1 LFHRQQFAETDVNTR
16 EGSEDGHMPNDQI
29 PPHGRNWEKVK
40 AEMETAQKDDSP
52 WYSERMFIGGSYFGG
67 EDVVK
72 VANEAY
78 QMYINYNAL
87 YATKIFPSLVRY
99 ENDIVSAL
107 LEMMNAPMGA
117 SGSITTGGTES
128 LIMAVKTAH
137 AWACD
142 HRPGATAPEIVV
154 PHAAHPAFD
163 KTAHLMGI
171 KAVRMTQGPDFRA
184 DLGAMECAIN
194 DNTIM
199 LAASA
204 PSYPFG
210 VTDAIPEIAV
220 LAEKHGLWLHVDAC
234 HGGFIFPFARKLGYT
249 IPDYDFAVPGVTSI
263 SVDVHK
269 LGYANKGVSAL
280 LLRDASL
287 ETYQRYTFED
297 WPSGTYSTQNLM
309 GSRSGGGLASAWA
322 VLNYLGEEGYLER
335 VSKILDT
342 RERFLDGIRGID
354 GLEIWGEPE
363 AYLIAFGSNAF
374 DIFAVDEGMAER
386 GWLSSR
392 LLDPAAI
399 HLFLDMS
406 HTSIVDDY
414 LCDLTEVVKAV
425 KSGKIQSRE
434 KSALYSR

>member
-1 LFHRQQFAETDVNTR
+1 MSNNPL
-16 EGSEDGHMPNDQI
+16 

-40 AEMETAQKDDSP
+40 AEMEVAQEEDSP
-52 WYSERMFIGGSYFGG
+52 WYNERMFIGGSYFGG

-87 YATKIFPSLVRY
+87 YATKIFPSLVGY
-99 ENDIVSAL
+99 ETDIVSAL
-107 LEMMNAPMGA
+107 LEMMNAPMRA

-137 AWACD
+137 AWAHD
-142 HRPGATAPEIVV
+142 HRPGATVPEIVV

-171 KAVRMTQGPDFRA
+171 KAVRITQSPDFRA
-184 DLGAMECAIN
+184 DVEAIERTIN

-210 VTDAIPEIAV
+210 VTDPISEIAA
-220 LAEKHGLWLHVDAC
+220 LAEKYGLWLHVDAC
-234 HGGFIFPFARKLGYT
+234 HGGFIFPFARKLGYP
-249 IPDYDFAVPGVTSI
+249 IPDYDFAVPYVTSI

-280 LLRDASL
+280 LLRDTSL
-287 ETYQRYTFED
+287 ETYQRYAFED
-297 WPSGTYSTQNLM
+297 WPPGMYSTQNLM

-322 VLNYLGEEGYLER
+322 VLNYLGEDGYLER

-342 RERFLDGIRGID
+342 RVRFLDGIREID
-354 GLEIWGEPE
+354 GLEIWGKPE
-363 AYLIAFGSNAF
+363 AYLIAFGSNTF

-386 GWLSSR
+386 GWLASR
-392 LLDPAAI
+392 LIDPPAI

-414 LCDLTEVVKAV
+414 LHDLTEVVNAV
-425 KSGKIQSRE
+425 KSGKLQSRE
-434 KSALYSR
+434 KGALYSR

>member
-1 LFHRQQFAETDVNTR
+1 
-16 EGSEDGHMPNDQI
+16 MPNNHL

-40 AEMETAQKDDSP
+40 AEMKAAQEADSP

-67 EDVVK
+67 EDVLE

-99 ENDIVSAL
+99 ESDIVDAL

-137 AWACD
+137 AWAHD
-142 HRPGATAPEIVV
+142 YLREATEPEIVV

-171 KAVRMTQGPDFRA
+171 KAVRIARSPDFRA
-184 DLGAMECAIN
+184 DIEAIERAIN
-194 DNTIM
+194 SNTIM
-199 LAASA
+199 LVASA

-210 VTDAIPEIAV
+210 ITDPISNIAV

-234 HGGFIFPFARKLGYT
+234 HGGFIFPFARKLGYS

-269 LGYANKGVSAL
+269 LGYANKGVSTL

-287 ETYQRYTFED
+287 ETYQRYTFEA

-342 RERFLDGIRGID
+342 RERLLDGIREID
-354 GLEIWGEPE
+354 GLTIWGKPE
-363 AYLIAFGSNAF
+363 AYLIAFGSNTF

-386 GWLSSR
+386 GWLGSR
-392 LLDPAAI
+392 LLDPPSI
-399 HLFLDMS
+399 HLFLDIS
-406 HTSIVDDY
+406 HAAIVDDY
-414 LCDLTEVVKAV
+414 LSDLAEVVRVA
-425 KSGKIQSRE
+425 KSGKIRSQKRDAS
-434 KSALYSR
+434 YSR

>member
-1 LFHRQQFAETDVNTR
+1 MKKCGDSA
-16 EGSEDGHMPNDQI
+16 DGNMSNNQL
-29 PPHGRNWEKVK
+29 PPYGRNWEKVK
-40 AEMETAQKDDSP
+40 AEMEAAQKDDSP
-52 WYSERMFIGGSYFGG
+52 WYNKRMFIGGSYFGG
-67 EDVVK
+67 EDVVT

-99 ENDIVSAL
+99 ETDIVGSL
-107 LEMMNAPMGA
+107 LEMMNASTGA

-128 LIMAVKTAH
+128 LIMAVKTAY
-137 AWACD
+137 AWAHD
-142 HRPGATAPEIVV
+142 HCPGATAAEIVV

-171 KAVRMTQGPDFRA
+171 KAVRMTQSPDFRA
-184 DLGAMECAIN
+184 DIRAMERAIN

-210 VTDAIPEIAV
+210 VTDSISEIAA
-220 LAEKHGLWLHVDAC
+220 LAERHGLWLHVDAC
-234 HGGFIFPFARKLGYT
+234 HGGFIFPFARKLGYS
-249 IPDYDFAVPGVTSI
+249 IPDYDFAVSGVMSI

-269 LGYANKGVSAL
+269 LGYANKGASSL
-280 LLRDASL
+280 LLRDANL

-342 RERFLDGIRGID
+342 RERFVDGIREID

-392 LLDPAAI
+392 LLDPPAI

-414 LCDLTEVVKAV
+414 LLDLAEVVNTV

-434 KSALYSR
+434 KGAAYSR

>member
-1 LFHRQQFAETDVNTR
+1 
-16 EGSEDGHMPNDQI
+16 MPNNHL

-40 AEMETAQKDDSP
+40 AEMKAAQKDDSP
-52 WYSERMFIGGSYFGG
+52 WYNERMFIGGSYFGG
-67 EDVVK
+67 EDVLE

-99 ENDIVSAL
+99 ESDVVDAL

-137 AWACD
+137 AWAHD
-142 HRPGATAPEIVV
+142 YLREATQPEIVV

-171 KAVRMTQGPDFRA
+171 KAVRIAQSPDFRA
-184 DLGAMECAIN
+184 DIEAMERAIN
-194 DNTIM
+194 GNTVM
-199 LAASA
+199 LVASA

-210 VTDAIPEIAV
+210 ITDPISNIAV

-234 HGGFIFPFARKLGYT
+234 HGGFIFPFARKLGYS

-287 ETYQRYTFED
+287 ETYQRYTFDD
-297 WPSGTYSTQNLM
+297 WPAGTYSTQNLM

-322 VLNYLGEEGYLER
+322 VLNHLGEEGYLER
-335 VSKILDT
+335 VGKILDI
-342 RERFLDGIRGID
+342 RERFLDGIREID
-354 GLEIWGEPE
+354 GLEIWGKPE
-363 AYLIAFGSNAF
+363 GYLIAFGSNTF
-374 DIFAVDEGMAER
+374 DIFAVDEGMAAR
-386 GWLSSR
+386 GWLGSR
-392 LLDPAAI
+392 LLDPPSI

-406 HTSIVDDY
+406 HAAIVDDY
-414 LCDLTEVVKAV
+414 LSDLAEVIKAV
-425 KSGKIQSRE
+425 KSGRIQSR
-434 KSALYSR
+434 KMDASYSR

>member
-1 LFHRQQFAETDVNTR
+1 MKRR
-16 EGSEDGHMPNDQI
+16 EDSADQNMPSSQL

-40 AEMETAQKDDSP
+40 AEMKSAQKDDSP

-67 EDVVK
+67 EEVVK

-78 QMYINYNAL
+78 QIYINYNGL
-87 YATKIFPSLVRY
+87 YATKVFPSLVRY
-99 ENDIVSAL
+99 ERDIVGAL
-107 LEMMNAPMGA
+107 LGMMNAPNSA

-137 AWACD
+137 AWAHD
-142 HRPGATAPEIVV
+142 HRSGATEPEILI

-171 KAVRMTQGPDFRA
+171 KAVRMTQSDDFRA
-184 DLGAMECAIN
+184 DVEAMERAIN
-194 DNTIM
+194 TNTIM

-210 VTDAIPEIAV
+210 VTDPIPEIAA
-220 LAEKHGLWLHVDAC
+220 LSEKHGLWLHVDAC
-234 HGGFIFPFARKLGYT
+234 HGGFIFPFARKLGYS

-263 SVDVHK
+263 SADVHK
-269 LGYANKGVSAL
+269 LGYANKGVSTL

-287 ETYQRYTFED
+287 ETYQRYTFD
-297 WPSGTYSTQNLM
+297 AWPSGTYSTQNLM

-335 VSKILDT
+335 VGEILDT
-342 RERFLDGIRGID
+342 RERFLDGIRRID
-354 GLEIWGEPE
+354 GLEIWGDPQ

-374 DIFAVDEGMAER
+374 DIFAVDEGMSER
-386 GWLSSR
+386 GWMGSR
-392 LLDPAAI
+392 LQDPPAI
-399 HLFLDMS
+399 HLFLDLS
-406 HTSIVDDY
+406 HSAIVDEY
-414 LCDLTEVVKAV
+414 LYDLAEVVGAV
-425 KSGKIQSRE
+425 RSGEIRSR
-434 KSALYSR
+434 KQGASYSR

>member
-1 LFHRQQFAETDVNTR
+1 MKKGGDLGGEN
-16 EGSEDGHMPNDQI
+16 MPNNQL
-29 PPHGRNWEKVK
+29 PPHGRSWEKVK
-40 AEMETAQKDDSP
+40 AEMESAQKDDSP

-67 EDVVK
+67 EDVLK

-128 LIMAVKTAH
+128 LIMAVKTAY
-137 AWACD
+137 AWAHD
-142 HRPGATAPEIVV
+142 HRPGATAPEIMI

-171 KAVRMTQGPDFRA
+171 KAVRMTQSRNFRA
-184 DLGAMECAIN
+184 DVEAMERAIN

-199 LAASA
+199 LVASA

-210 VTDAIPEIAV
+210 VTDPIPEIAA

-234 HGGFIFPFARKLGYT
+234 HGGFIFPFARKLGYS
-249 IPDYDFAVPGVTSI
+249 IPDYDFAVPDVTSI

-269 LGYANKGVSAL
+269 LGYANKGVSTL
-280 LLRDASL
+280 LLRDANL
-287 ETYQRYTFED
+287 EAYQRYTFED

-309 GSRSGGGLASAWA
+309 GSRSGGGIASAWA

-342 RERFLDGIRGID
+342 RERFLDGIRAIK

-363 AYLIAFGSNAF
+363 AYLIAFGSNTF
-374 DIFAVDEGMAER
+374 DIFAVDEGMAGR

-392 LLDPAAI
+392 LLDPPAI

-406 HTSIVDDY
+406 HAAIVDDY
-414 LCDLTEVVKAV
+414 LHDLAEVVKVV
-425 KSGKIQSRE
+425 KSSKIESRE
-434 KSALYSR
+434 KGAVYSR

>member
-1 LFHRQQFAETDVNTR
+1 MKKRRDLEAENM
-16 EGSEDGHMPNDQI
+16 SNNQL
-29 PPHGRNWEKVK
+29 PPHGRTWEKVK
-40 AEMETAQKDDSP
+40 AEMEVAQKDDSP
-52 WYSERMFIGGSYFGG
+52 WHSERMFIGGSYFGG
-67 EDVVK
+67 EDVVE

-87 YATKIFPSLVRY
+87 YATKVFPSLVRY
-99 ENDIVSAL
+99 ETDIVGTL
-107 LEMMNAPMGA
+107 LEMMNAPIGA

-137 AWACD
+137 AWAHD

-171 KAVRMTQGPDFRA
+171 KVVRMTQSPDFRA
-184 DLGAMECAIN
+184 DLEAIERSIN

-210 VTDAIPEIAV
+210 VIDPIPEIAS

-234 HGGFIFPFARKLGYT
+234 HGGFIFPFARKLGYS
-249 IPDYDFAVPGVTSI
+249 IPAYDFAVPGVTSI

-269 LGYANKGVSAL
+269 LGYANKGVSTL
-280 LLRDASL
+280 LLRAASL

-322 VLNYLGEEGYLER
+322 VMNYLGEEGYLER

-342 RERFLDGIRGID
+342 RERFLDSIRGINE
-354 GLEIWGEPE
+354 LEIWGEPQ
-363 AYLIAFGSNAF
+363 AYLIAFGSRVV
-374 DIFAVDEGMAER
+374 DIFAVDEGMTDR

-392 LLDPAAI
+392 LVAPPSI

-406 HTSIVDDY
+406 HAFIVDDY
-414 LCDLTEVVKAV
+414 LRDLAEVVRGV
-425 KSGKIQSRE
+425 KHGKVQGRE
-434 KSALYSR
+434 KGASYAR

>member
-1 LFHRQQFAETDVNTR
+1 MKKC
-16 EGSEDGHMPNDQI
+16 EDSADGNMPNNQVL
-29 PPHGRNWEKVK
+29 PHGRSWEKVK
-40 AEMETAQKDDSP
+40 AEMESVQKEDSP

-67 EDVVK
+67 DDVVE

-99 ENDIVSAL
+99 ESDIVGAL
-107 LEMMNAPMGA
+107 LEMINAPMGA

-137 AWACD
+137 AWAHD
-142 HRPGATAPEIVV
+142 YRPEAIAPEIVV

-171 KAVRMTQGPDFRA
+171 KAVRITQSSDFRA
-184 DLGAMECAIN
+184 DIEAMERAIN

-210 VTDAIPEIAV
+210 VTDPISEIAV
-220 LAEKHGLWLHVDAC
+220 LAERYGLWLHVDAC
-234 HGGFIFPFARKLGYT
+234 HGGFIFPFARKLGYF

-287 ETYQRYTFED
+287 EIYQRYTFED
-297 WPSGTYSTQNLM
+297 WPSGMYSTQNLM

-335 VSKILDT
+335 VGKILDT
-342 RERFLDGIRGID
+342 RERFLDGIRGIN
-354 GLEIWGEPE
+354 GLEIWGKPE
-363 AYLIAFGSNAF
+363 AYLIAFGSNVF
-374 DIFAVDEGMAER
+374 DIFAVDEGMAGR

-392 LLDPAAI
+392 LLAPPAV

-406 HTSIVDDY
+406 HVSIVDDY
-414 LCDLTEVVKAV
+414 LRDLAEVVSAV
-425 KSGKIQSRE
+425 KSGKIQSSE
-434 KSALYSR
+434 KRALYSR

>member
-1 LFHRQQFAETDVNTR
+1 
-16 EGSEDGHMPNDQI
+16 MPNSQL
-29 PPHGRNWEKVK
+29 PPHGSNWEKVK
-40 AEMETAQKDDSP
+40 AQMEAAQKDDQP
-52 WYSERMFIGGSYFGG
+52 WHSERMFIGGSYFGG
-67 EDVVK
+67 DDVVE

-78 QMYINYNAL
+78 QRYINYNAL

-99 ENDIVSAL
+99 ETDIVGAL
-107 LEMMNAPMGA
+107 LEMMNAPTRA

-137 AWACD
+137 AWAHD

-163 KTAHLMGI
+163 KTAHLMVI
-171 KAVRMTQGPDFRA
+171 KAVRLAQSPDFRA
-184 DLGAMECAIN
+184 DIKAMERAIN
-194 DNTIM
+194 ENTIM

-210 VTDAIPEIAV
+210 VTDPIPEIAD

-234 HGGFIFPFARKLGYT
+234 HGGFIFPFARKLGYS

-269 LGYANKGVSAL
+269 LGYANKGVSTL

-297 WPSGTYSTQNLM
+297 WPAGAYSTQNLM

-335 VSKILDT
+335 VGKILET
-342 RERFLDGIRGID
+342 RERFLEGIRRID
-354 GLEIWGEPE
+354 GLEIWGEPQ

-374 DIFAVDEGMAER
+374 DIFAVDESMTER

-392 LLDPAAI
+392 LLEPPAI

-406 HTSIVDDY
+406 HASIVDDY
-414 LCDLTEVVKAV
+414 LHDLAEAVNAV
-425 KSGKIQSRE
+425 KSGKVQSRE
-434 KSALYSR
+434 KGALYSR

>member
-1 LFHRQQFAETDVNTR
+1 
-16 EGSEDGHMPNDQI
+16 MPNNHL
-29 PPHGRNWEKVK
+29 PLHGRNWEKVK
-40 AEMETAQKDDSP
+40 AEMEVAQKDDSP
-52 WYSERMFIGGSYFGG
+52 WYNERMFIGGSYFGG
-67 EDVVK
+67 EDVVE

-87 YATKIFPSLVRY
+87 YATKIFSSLVRY
-99 ENDIVSAL
+99 ETDIVGAL
-107 LEMMNAPMGA
+107 LEMTNAPMGA

-128 LIMAVKTAH
+128 VIMAVKTAH
-137 AWACD
+137 AWAYD
-142 HRPGATAPEIVV
+142 YRPEAIAPEIVV

-171 KAVRMTQGPDFRA
+171 KAVRISQSSDFRG
-184 DLGAMECAIN
+184 DIEAMERAIN

-210 VTDAIPEIAV
+210 VTDLISEIAI
-220 LAEKHGLWLHVDAC
+220 LAERHGLWLHVDAC
-234 HGGFIFPFARKLGYT
+234 HGGFIFPFARTLGYS
-249 IPDYDFAVPGVTSI
+249 IPDYDFAVAGVTSI

-297 WPSGTYSTQNLM
+297 WPSGMYSTQNLM

-363 AYLIAFGSNAF
+363 AYLIAFGSNVF
-374 DIFAVDEGMAER
+374 DIFAVDEGMTER
-386 GWLSSR
+386 GWLGSR
-392 LLDPAAI
+392 LLAPPAI

-414 LCDLTEVVKAV
+414 LRDLAEVVGAV
-425 KSGKIQSRE
+425 KSGKIQSSE
-434 KSALYSR
+434 KGALYSR

>member
-1 LFHRQQFAETDVNTR
+1 
-16 EGSEDGHMPNDQI
+16 MPNNQL

-40 AEMETAQKDDSP
+40 VEMEAAHKDDSP
-52 WYSERMFIGGSYFGG
+52 WYSGRMFIGGSYFGG
-67 EDVVK
+67 EDVVE

-99 ENDIVSAL
+99 ESDIVDAL
-107 LEMMNAPMGA
+107 LEMMNASTGA

-137 AWACD
+137 AWAHD

-171 KAVRMTQGPDFRA
+171 KAVRMTQSPDFRA
-184 DLGAMECAIN
+184 DIRAMEHAIN
-194 DNTIM
+194 ENTIM

-210 VTDAIPEIAV
+210 VTDPISEIAA

-234 HGGFIFPFARKLGYT
+234 HGGFIFPFARKLDYT
-249 IPDYDFAVPGVTSI
+249 IPDYDFAVSGVMSI

-269 LGYANKGVSAL
+269 LGYANKGVSSL
-280 LLRDASL
+280 LLRDANL

-297 WPSGTYSTQNLM
+297 WPSGMYSTQNLM

-335 VSKILDT
+335 VDKILDT
-342 RERFLDGIRGID
+342 RERFLDGIRRIG

-363 AYLIAFGSNAF
+363 AYLIAFGSNVC

-392 LLDPAAI
+392 LIDPPAI

-414 LCDLTEVVKAV
+414 LHDLAEVVKAV

-434 KSALYSR
+434 KGALYSR

>member
-1 LFHRQQFAETDVNTR
+1 MKKHWDSADDNMTTI
-16 EGSEDGHMPNDQI
+16 QI
-29 PPHGRNWEKVK
+29 PPHGRNWEKIK
-40 AEMETAQKDDSP
+40 AEMEAAQKADSP
-52 WYSERMFIGGSYFGG
+52 WHSERMFIGGSYFGG
-67 EDVVK
+67 DDVLK

-87 YATKIFPSLVRY
+87 YANKIFPSLVRY
-99 ENDIVSAL
+99 ENDIVGAL
-107 LEMMNAPMGA
+107 LQMMNAPMGA

-137 AWACD
+137 AWARD
-142 HRPGATAPEIVV
+142 HRPGATAAEIVV

-171 KAVRMTQGPDFRA
+171 KAVRLTRSHDFRA
-184 DLGAMECAIN
+184 DIEAMERVIN
-194 DNTIM
+194 GNTVM

-210 VTDAIPEIAV
+210 VTDRISEIAA
-220 LAEKHGLWLHVDAC
+220 LAEKHSLWLHVDAC
-234 HGGFIFPFARKLGYT
+234 HGGFIFPFAQKLGYS

-287 ETYQRYTFED
+287 ETYQRYAFED

-322 VLNYLGEEGYLER
+322 VLNYLGEAGYLER
-335 VSKILDT
+335 VGKILCT
-342 RERFLDGIRGID
+342 REQFLGGIREID
-354 GLEIWGEPE
+354 GLEIWGDPE

-392 LLDPAAI
+392 LLDPPAI

-406 HTSIVDDY
+406 HVSIVNDY

-434 KSALYSR
+434 QGASYSR

>member
-1 LFHRQQFAETDVNTR
+1 MKKRGD
-16 EGSEDGHMPNDQI
+16 SENRNMPNSQL
-29 PPHGRNWEKVK
+29 PPHGRNWEKVR
-40 AEMETAQKDDSP
+40 AEMEAVQKDDSP

-67 EDVVK
+67 KDVVK

-87 YATKIFPSLVRY
+87 YSTKIFPSLVRY
-99 ENDIVSAL
+99 ETDIVNAL
-107 LEMMNAPMGA
+107 LEMMNASRGA

-128 LIMAVKTAH
+128 LIMAVKTAY
-137 AWACD
+137 AWAYDCLP
-142 HRPGATAPEIVV
+142 RATAAEIVV

-171 KAVRMTQGPDFRA
+171 KVVRMTQSPDFRA
-184 DLGAMECAIN
+184 DLEAMERAIN

-210 VTDAIPEIAV
+210 VTDPISEIAG
-220 LAEKHGLWLHVDAC
+220 LAEKRGLWLHVDAC
-234 HGGFIFPFARKLGYT
+234 HGGFIFPFARKLGYS

-322 VLNYLGEEGYLER
+322 VLNYLGEAGYLER

-342 RERFLDGIRGID
+342 RERLLDGIRGID

-374 DIFAVDEGMAER
+374 DIFAVDESMAER

-392 LLDPAAI
+392 LLDPPAI
-399 HLFLDMS
+399 HLFLDLS

-425 KSGKIQSRE
+425 KASKIKSRE
-434 KSALYSR
+434 KSAVYSR

>member
-1 LFHRQQFAETDVNTR
+1 
-16 EGSEDGHMPNDQI
+16 MPNNQL

-40 AEMETAQKDDSP
+40 AEMKAAQKGDSP
-52 WYSERMFIGGSYFGG
+52 WYSERMFLGGSYFGG
-67 EDVVK
+67 EDVVE

-99 ENDIVSAL
+99 ENDIVGAL

-117 SGSITTGGTES
+117 SGSIATGGTES

-137 AWACD
+137 AWAYD
-142 HRPGATAPEIVV
+142 HRPGATVPEIVV

-171 KAVRMTQGPDFRA
+171 KAVRMTQSPDFRA
-184 DLGAMECAIN
+184 DIEAIERAIN

-199 LAASA
+199 LTASA

-210 VTDAIPEIAV
+210 VTDSISEIAV

-234 HGGFIFPFARKLGYT
+234 HGGFIFPFARRLGYS

-280 LLRDASL
+280 LLHDANL
-287 ETYQRYTFED
+287 ETYQRYAFED

-322 VLNYLGEEGYLER
+322 VLNYLGEVGYLER
-335 VSKILDT
+335 VGKILDT
-342 RERFLDGIRGID
+342 RARFLDGIRGIN

-363 AYLIAFGSNAF
+363 AYLIAFGSDAF
-374 DIFAVDEGMAER
+374 DIFAVDEGMTER

-392 LLDPAAI
+392 LIDPPSI

-406 HTSIVDDY
+406 HASIVDDY
-414 LCDLTEVVKAV
+414 LHDLAEVVSVV
-425 KSGKIQSRE
+425 KSGKVQSRE
-434 KSALYSR
+434 KGALYSR

>member
-1 LFHRQQFAETDVNTR
+1 MKRC
-16 EGSEDGHMPNDQI
+16 EDLADQNMSNSQL

-40 AEMETAQKDDSP
+40 AEIKSVQKDDAP

-67 EDVVK
+67 EEVVK

-78 QMYINYNAL
+78 QMYINYNGL
-87 YATKIFPSLVRY
+87 YATKVFPSLVRY
-99 ENDIVSAL
+99 ERDIVGAL
-107 LEMMNAPMGA
+107 LGMMNAPNCA

-137 AWACD
+137 AWAHD
-142 HRPGATAPEIVV
+142 HRSGATEPEILI

-171 KAVRMTQGPDFRA
+171 KAVRMPQSDGFRA
-184 DLGAMECAIN
+184 DVEAMGRAIN
-194 DNTIM
+194 ANTIM

-210 VTDAIPEIAV
+210 VTDPIPEIAA
-220 LAEKHGLWLHVDAC
+220 LSEKHGLWLHVDAC
-234 HGGFIFPFARKLGYT
+234 HGGFIFPFARKLGYS

-269 LGYANKGVSAL
+269 LGYANKGVSTL
-280 LLRDASL
+280 LLRDANL
-287 ETYQRYTFED
+287 ETYQRYTFD
-297 WPSGTYSTQNLM
+297 AWPSGTYSTQNLM

-335 VSKILDT
+335 VGEILDT
-342 RERFLDGIRGID
+342 RERFLGGIREID
-354 GLEIWGEPE
+354 GLEIWGEPQ
-363 AYLIAFGSNAF
+363 AYLIAFGSNVF

-386 GWLSSR
+386 GWMGSR
-392 LLDPAAI
+392 LQDPPAI
-399 HLFLDMS
+399 HLFLDLS
-406 HTSIVDDY
+406 HSAIVDEY
-414 LCDLTEVVKAV
+414 LHDLAEVVGAV
-425 KSGKIQSRE
+425 KSGEIQSR
-434 KSALYSR
+434 KQDALYSR

>member
-1 LFHRQQFAETDVNTR
+1 MKKRGD
-16 EGSEDGHMPNDQI
+16 SEDENMPNSQL

-40 AEMETAQKDDSP
+40 AEMEAAQGDDSP
-52 WYSERMFIGGSYFGG
+52 WYNERMFIGGSYFGG
-67 EDVVK
+67 EDVVE

-87 YATKIFPSLVRY
+87 YGTKIFPSLVRY
-99 ENDIVSAL
+99 ESDIVGAL

-137 AWACD
+137 TWAHD
-142 HRPGATAPEIVV
+142 YRPEAIAPEIVV

-171 KAVRMTQGPDFRA
+171 KAVRMTQSPDFRA
-184 DLGAMECAIN
+184 DIEAMEQAIN

-210 VTDAIPEIAV
+210 VTDSISEIAA
-220 LAEKHGLWLHVDAC
+220 LAARHGLWLHVDAC
-234 HGGFIFPFARKLGYT
+234 HGGFIFPFVRKLGYT

-287 ETYQRYTFED
+287 EIYQRYTFED

-342 RERFLDGIRGID
+342 RERFLDGIRGIV

-363 AYLIAFGSNAF
+363 AYLIAFGSNTF

-392 LLDPAAI
+392 LLDPPAI

-406 HTSIVDDY
+406 HAAIVDEY
-414 LCDLTEVVKAV
+414 LLDLAEVVRAV
-425 KSGKIQSRE
+425 KSGKIQSRA
-434 KSALYSR
+434 KGASYSR

>member
-1 LFHRQQFAETDVNTR
+1 MKKRGD
-16 EGSEDGHMPNDQI
+16 SEDENMPNSQL

-40 AEMETAQKDDSP
+40 AEMEAAQKDDSP
-52 WYSERMFIGGSYFGG
+52 WYNKRMFIGGSYFGG

-78 QMYINYNAL
+78 QMYMNYNAL

-99 ENDIVSAL
+99 ESDIVGVL
-107 LEMMNAPMGA
+107 LEMMKAPMVA

-137 AWACD
+137 AWAHD
-142 HRPGATAPEIVV
+142 YRPEALAPEIVV

-171 KAVRMTQGPDFRA
+171 KAVRITQSLNFRA
-184 DLGAMECAIN
+184 DIEAMERAIN
-194 DNTIM
+194 DNTVM

-210 VTDAIPEIAV
+210 VTDSISEIAA
-220 LAEKHGLWLHVDAC
+220 LAVRHGLWLHVDAC
-234 HGGFIFPFARKLGYT
+234 HGGFIFPFARKLGYS

-363 AYLIAFGSNAF
+363 AYLIAFGSDAF
-374 DIFAVDEGMAER
+374 DIFAVDEGMTER

-392 LLDPAAI
+392 LLDPPSI
-399 HLFLDMS
+399 HLFLDRS
-406 HTSIVDDY
+406 HAAIVDDY
-414 LCDLTEVVKAV
+414 LRDLAEVVSAA
-425 KSGKIQSRE
+425 KSGKIQSSE
-434 KSALYSR
+434 KGASYSR

>member
-1 LFHRQQFAETDVNTR
+1 MKRR
-16 EGSEDGHMPNDQI
+16 EDPEDGNMPNNQL
-29 PPHGRNWEKVK
+29 PPHGRKWEKVK
-40 AEMETAQKDDSP
+40 AEMEAAQKDDSP
-52 WYSERMFIGGSYFGG
+52 WYSGRMFIGGSYFGG
-67 EDVVK
+67 EDVVE

-78 QMYINYNAL
+78 QMYINCNAL

-99 ENDIVSAL
+99 ETEIVGSL
-107 LEMMNAPMGA
+107 LEMMNASMGA

-137 AWACD
+137 AWAHD

-171 KAVRMTQGPDFRA
+171 KAVRMTQSPDFRA
-184 DLGAMECAIN
+184 DIRAMAHAIN

-210 VTDAIPEIAV
+210 VTDPISEIAA

-234 HGGFIFPFARKLGYT
+234 HGGFIFPFARKLGYS
-249 IPDYDFAVPGVTSI
+249 ILDYDFAVPGVMSI

-280 LLRDASL
+280 LLRDANL

-335 VSKILDT
+335 VGKILDT
-342 RERFLDGIRGID
+342 RERFLDGIREID

-392 LLDPAAI
+392 LIDPPAI

-414 LCDLTEVVKAV
+414 LRDLAEVVKAV
-425 KSGKIQSRE
+425 KSGEIQSRE
-434 KSALYSR
+434 KGALYSR

>member
-1 LFHRQQFAETDVNTR
+1 
-16 EGSEDGHMPNDQI
+16 MPNNQI
-29 PPHGRNWEKVK
+29 PPYGRNWEKVK
-40 AEMETAQKDDSP
+40 AEMEVAQKDDSP

-137 AWACD
+137 AWAHD
-142 HRPGATAPEIVV
+142 HRPGATPAEIAV

-171 KAVRMTQGPDFRA
+171 KAVRMTQSPDFRA
-184 DLGAMECAIN
+184 DLKAMERAIN

-210 VTDAIPEIAV
+210 VTDSISEIAA
-220 LAEKHGLWLHVDAC
+220 LAEKYGLWLHVDAC
-234 HGGFIFPFARKLGYT
+234 HGGFIFPFARTLGYS

-269 LGYANKGVSAL
+269 LGYANKGVSTL

-309 GSRSGGGLASAWA
+309 GSRSGGGTASAWA
-322 VLNYLGEEGYLER
+322 VLNYLGEAGYLER
-335 VSKILDT
+335 VGKILDT
-342 RERFLDGIRGID
+342 RDRFLYGIREID

-386 GWLSSR
+386 GWLGSR
-392 LLDPAAI
+392 LLDPPAI

-406 HTSIVDDY
+406 HTSVVADY
-414 LCDLTEVVKAV
+414 LHDLTEVVNAV

-434 KSALYSR
+434 KGALYSR

>member
-1 LFHRQQFAETDVNTR
+1 MKKRGD
-16 EGSEDGHMPNDQI
+16 SEDENMPNSQL

-40 AEMETAQKDDSP
+40 AEMEAVQKEDSP
-52 WYSERMFIGGSYFGG
+52 WYNERMFIGGSYFGG
-67 EDVVK
+67 EDVVE

-87 YATKIFPSLVRY
+87 YGTKIFPSLVRY
-99 ENDIVSAL
+99 ERDVVGAL
-107 LEMMNAPMGA
+107 LEMMNAPIGA

-137 AWACD
+137 AWAHD
-142 HRPGATAPEIVV
+142 YRPEAVAPEIVV

-171 KAVRMTQGPDFRA
+171 KAVRITQSLDFRA
-184 DLGAMECAIN
+184 DIEAMERAIN

-210 VTDAIPEIAV
+210 VTDSISKIAT

-234 HGGFIFPFARKLGYT
+234 HGGFIFPFARKLGYS

-280 LLRDASL
+280 LLRDTSL

-363 AYLIAFGSNAF
+363 AYLIAFGSDAF
-374 DIFAVDEGMAER
+374 DIFAVDEGMTER
-386 GWLSSR
+386 GWLSSC
-392 LLDPAAI
+392 LLDPPAI

-406 HTSIVDDY
+406 HAAIVDDY
-414 LCDLTEVVKAV
+414 LCDLAEVVSAA
-425 KSGKIQSRE
+425 KSGKIQSSE
-434 KSALYSR
+434 KGALYSR

>member
-1 LFHRQQFAETDVNTR
+1 
-16 EGSEDGHMPNDQI
+16 MPNNQI
-29 PPHGRNWEKVK
+29 PPYGRNWEKVK
-40 AEMETAQKDDSP
+40 AEMEAAQKDDSP
-52 WYSERMFIGGSYFGG
+52 WYNERMFIGGSYFGG

-99 ENDIVSAL
+99 ENDIVGAL
-107 LEMMNAPMGA
+107 LEMMNAPMRA

-128 LIMAVKTAH
+128 LIMVVKTAH

-142 HRPGATAPEIVV
+142 HHPGATAPEIVV

-171 KAVRMTQGPDFRA
+171 KAVRMTQSLDFRA
-184 DLGAMECAIN
+184 DVKAMERAIN

-210 VTDAIPEIAV
+210 ITDSIIEIAA

-234 HGGFIFPFARKLGYT
+234 HGGFIFPFARTLGYS

-309 GSRSGGGLASAWA
+309 GSRSGGGTASAWA
-322 VLNYLGEEGYLER
+322 VLNYLGEAGYLER
-335 VSKILDT
+335 VGKILDT
-342 RERFLDGIRGID
+342 RDRFLDGIREID
-354 GLEIWGEPE
+354 GLEIWGNPE

-392 LLDPAAI
+392 LLDPPAI

-414 LCDLTEVVKAV
+414 LRDLTEVVNAV
-425 KSGKIQSRE
+425 KSGKIQNRE
-434 KSALYSR
+434 KGALYSR

>member
-1 LFHRQQFAETDVNTR
+1 
-16 EGSEDGHMPNDQI
+16 MPNNHL
-29 PPHGRNWEKVK
+29 PLHGRNWEKVK
-40 AEMETAQKDDSP
+40 SEMEVARKDDSP
-52 WYSERMFIGGSYFGG
+52 WYNERMFIGGSYFGG
-67 EDVVK
+67 EDVVE

-87 YATKIFPSLVRY
+87 YAAKIFPSLVRY
-99 ENDIVSAL
+99 ETDIVGAL
-107 LEMMNAPMGA
+107 LEMMNAPREA

-128 LIMAVKTAH
+128 LIMSVKTAY
-137 AWACD
+137 AWAHD
-142 HRPGATAPEIVV
+142 HRPGPIPSEIVV

-171 KAVRMTQGPDFRA
+171 KAVRMTQSPDFRA
-184 DLGAMECAIN
+184 DIKAMERAIN

-210 VTDAIPEIAV
+210 VTDSISEIAV
-220 LAEKHGLWLHVDAC
+220 LAERYGLWLHVDAC
-234 HGGFIFPFARKLGYT
+234 HGGFVFPFARTLGYS

-297 WPSGTYSTQNLM
+297 WPSGMYSTQNLM

-322 VLNYLGEEGYLER
+322 VLKYLGEAGYLER
-335 VSKILDT
+335 VGKILDT
-342 RERFLDGIRGID
+342 REQFLDGIRGIN

-363 AYLIAFGSNAF
+363 AYLIAFGSNVF

-386 GWLSSR
+386 GWLGSR
-392 LLDPAAI
+392 LLDPPAI

-406 HTSIVDDY
+406 HTSIVADY
-414 LCDLTEVVKAV
+414 LHDLTEVVNAV
-425 KSGKIQSRE
+425 KAGKIQSGE
-434 KSALYSR
+434 KGALYSR

>member
-1 LFHRQQFAETDVNTR
+1 VKKR
-16 EGSEDGHMPNDQI
+16 GYSEDKNMSYNQLPAQGH
-29 PPHGRNWEKVK
+29 NWEKVK
-40 AEMETAQKDDSP
+40 AEMEAAQKDDLP
-52 WYSERMFIGGSYFGG
+52 WHSERMFIGGSYFGG
-67 EDVVK
+67 DDVVE

-99 ENDIVSAL
+99 ETDIVGAL
-107 LEMMNAPMGA
+107 LEMMNAPTGA

-137 AWACD
+137 AWAHD
-142 HRPGATAPEIVV
+142 RRPEATAPEIVA

-171 KAVRMTQGPDFRA
+171 KAVRLTQSPDFRA
-184 DLGAMECAIN
+184 DIKAMQRAIN
-194 DNTIM
+194 ENTIM

-210 VTDAIPEIAV
+210 ITDPIPEIAD

-234 HGGFIFPFARKLGYT
+234 HGGFIFPFARKLGYS

-269 LGYANKGVSAL
+269 LGYANKGVSTM

-287 ETYQRYTFED
+287 ETYQRYTFEN
-297 WPSGTYSTQNLM
+297 WPAGAYSTQNLM

-335 VSKILDT
+335 VGKILET
-342 RERFLDGIRGID
+342 RERFLEGIRVIN
-354 GLEIWGEPE
+354 GLEIWGEPQ
-363 AYLIAFGSNAF
+363 AYLIAFGSDAF
-374 DIFAVDEGMAER
+374 DIFAVDEGMTER

-392 LLDPAAI
+392 LLDPPAI

-406 HTSIVDDY
+406 HASIVDDY
-414 LCDLTEVVKAV
+414 LHDLAEVVSV
-425 KSGKIQSRE
+425 VRSGKILSRE
-434 KSALYSR
+434 KGALYSR

>member
-1 LFHRQQFAETDVNTR
+1 MSNNPL
-16 EGSEDGHMPNDQI
+16 

-40 AEMETAQKDDSP
+40 AEMAVAQEEDSP
-52 WYSERMFIGGSYFGG
+52 WYNERMFIGGSYFGG

-99 ENDIVSAL
+99 ETDIIGAL

-137 AWACD
+137 AWGHD
-142 HRPGATAPEIVV
+142 HRPGATVPEIVV

-171 KAVRMTQGPDFRA
+171 KVVRITQSPDFRA
-184 DLGAMECAIN
+184 DVEAIERTIN

-210 VTDAIPEIAV
+210 VTDPISEIAA

-234 HGGFIFPFARKLGYT
+234 HGGFIFPFARKLGYP
-249 IPDYDFAVPGVTSI
+249 IPDYDFAVPCVTSI

-287 ETYQRYTFED
+287 ETYQRYAFED
-297 WPSGTYSTQNLM
+297 WPSGMYSTQNLM

-322 VLNYLGEEGYLER
+322 VLNYLGEDGYLER

-342 RERFLDGIRGID
+342 RVRFLDGIREID
-354 GLEIWGEPE
+354 GLEIWGDPE
-363 AYLIAFGSNAF
+363 AYLIAFGSNTF

-386 GWLSSR
+386 GWLASR
-392 LLDPAAI
+392 LIGPPAI

-414 LCDLTEVVKAV
+414 LHDLTEVVNAV

-434 KSALYSR
+434 KGALYSR

>member
-1 LFHRQQFAETDVNTR
+1 MKKRGVSANEN
-16 EGSEDGHMPNDQI
+16 MPSNQL

-40 AEMETAQKDDSP
+40 AEMEGAQKEDSP
-52 WYSERMFIGGSYFGG
+52 WYNERMFIGGSYFGG
-67 EDVVK
+67 EDVVA

-99 ENDIVSAL
+99 ESDIVGTL
-107 LEMMNAPMGA
+107 LAMMNAPMGA

-128 LIMAVKTAH
+128 LIMAVKTAR
-137 AWACD
+137 AWAHD
-142 HRPGATAPEIVV
+142 HHPGAIASEIVV

-163 KTAHLMGI
+163 KTAYLLGI
-171 KAVRMTQGPDFRA
+171 KAVRMSQSPDFRA
-184 DLGAMECAIN
+184 DIEAMERAIN
-194 DNTIM
+194 NNTIM

-210 VTDAIPEIAV
+210 VTDPIPQIAA
-220 LAEKHGLWLHVDAC
+220 LAEKHNLWLHVDAC
-234 HGGFIFPFARKLGYT
+234 HGGFIFPFAHKLGYS

-280 LLRDASL
+280 LLRDTNL

-335 VSKILDT
+335 VGKILDT
-342 RERFLDGIRGID
+342 RERFLDGIRRID

-363 AYLIAFGSNAF
+363 AYLIAFGSNTF
-374 DIFAVDEGMAER
+374 DIFAVDEGMAEH

-392 LLDPAAI
+392 LLDPPAI

-414 LCDLTEVVKAV
+414 LHDLTEAV
-425 KSGKIQSRE
+425 KMVRSGKIRSRG
-434 KSALYSR
+434 KGALYSR

>member
-1 LFHRQQFAETDVNTR
+1 MSNNHL
-16 EGSEDGHMPNDQI
+16 
-29 PPHGRNWEKVK
+29 PPHRRSWEKVK
-40 AEMETAQKDDSP
+40 VEMAAAQQDDAP
-52 WYSERMFIGGSYFGG
+52 WYNERMFIGGSYFGG
-67 EDVVK
+67 ADVLR

-99 ENDIVSAL
+99 EHDIVNAL
-107 LEMMNAPMGA
+107 LEMMNAPRGA
-117 SGSITTGGTES
+117 GGSITTGGTES
-128 LIMAVKTAH
+128 IMMAVKTAY
-137 AWACD
+137 AWAHK

-171 KAVRMTQGPDFRA
+171 GAVRLTQSPDFRA
-184 DLGAMECAIN
+184 DVNAMERAIN
-194 DNTIM
+194 HNTIM

-210 VTDAIPEIAV
+210 VTDPISEIAV

-234 HGGFIFPFARKLGYT
+234 HGGFIFPFARKLGYP
-249 IPDYDFAVPGVTSI
+249 IPDYDFAVPGVTST

-280 LLRDASL
+280 LLRDTRL
-287 ETYQRYTFED
+287 ETYQRYIFED
-297 WPSGTYSTQNLM
+297 WPAGTYSTQNLM

-322 VLNYLGEEGYLER
+322 VLNYLGEAGYLER
-335 VSKILDT
+335 VDKILDT
-342 RERFLDGIRGID
+342 RARFLDGIRRID

-374 DIFAVDEGMAER
+374 DIFAVDEGMTER
-386 GWLSSR
+386 GWLGSR
-392 LLDPAAI
+392 LLDPPAI

-406 HTSIVDDY
+406 HASIVDAY
-414 LCDLTEVVKAV
+414 LHDLAEVVNAV
-425 KSGKIQSRE
+425 KSDKIQSRE
-434 KSALYSR
+434 KGASYSR

>member
-1 LFHRQQFAETDVNTR
+1 VKKR
-16 EGSEDGHMPNDQI
+16 GYSEDKNMSYNQLPAQGH
-29 PPHGRNWEKVK
+29 NWEKVK
-40 AEMETAQKDDSP
+40 AEMEAAQKDDLP
-52 WYSERMFIGGSYFGG
+52 WHSERMFIGGSYFGG
-67 EDVVK
+67 DDVVE

-99 ENDIVSAL
+99 ETDIVGAL
-107 LEMMNAPMGA
+107 LEMMNAPTGA

-137 AWACD
+137 AWAHD
-142 HRPGATAPEIVV
+142 RRPEATAPEIVA

-171 KAVRMTQGPDFRA
+171 KAVRLTQSPDFRA
-184 DLGAMECAIN
+184 DIKAMQRAIN
-194 DNTIM
+194 ENTIM

-210 VTDAIPEIAV
+210 ITDPIPEIAD

-234 HGGFIFPFARKLGYT
+234 HGGFIFPFARKLGYS

-269 LGYANKGVSAL
+269 LGYANKGVSTM

-287 ETYQRYTFED
+287 ETYQRYTFEN
-297 WPSGTYSTQNLM
+297 WPAGAYSTQNLM

-335 VSKILDT
+335 VGKILET
-342 RERFLDGIRGID
+342 RERFLEGIRVIN
-354 GLEIWGEPE
+354 GLEIWGEPQ
-363 AYLIAFGSNAF
+363 AYLIAFGSDAF
-374 DIFAVDEGMAER
+374 DIFAVDEGMTER

-392 LLDPAAI
+392 LLDPPAI

-406 HTSIVDDY
+406 HASIVDDY
-414 LCDLTEVVKAV
+414 LHDLAEVVNAV

-434 KSALYSR
+434 KGALYSR

>member
-1 LFHRQQFAETDVNTR
+1 MKKHRDSADDN
-16 EGSEDGHMPNDQI
+16 MIAIQI
-29 PPHGRNWEKVK
+29 PPHGRNWKK
-40 AEMETAQKDDSP
+40 IKTEMEVVQQADSP

-99 ENDIVSAL
+99 ESDIVGAL
-107 LEMMNAPMGA
+107 LEMMNAPKGA

-128 LIMAVKTAH
+128 LIMAVKAAH
-137 AWACD
+137 AWARD
-142 HRPGATAPEIVV
+142 HRTGAIAAEIVV

-163 KTAHLMGI
+163 KTTHLMGI
-171 KAVRMTQGPDFRA
+171 KAVRMTQSPDFRA
-184 DLGAMECAIN
+184 DVEAMERAIN

-210 VTDAIPEIAV
+210 VTDSISEIAA
-220 LAEKHGLWLHVDAC
+220 LAEKYGLWLHVDAC
-234 HGGFIFPFARKLGYT
+234 HGGFIFPFARKLGYS
-249 IPDYDFAVPGVTSI
+249 IPNYDFAVSGVTSI

-280 LLRDASL
+280 LLHDASL

-322 VLNYLGEEGYLER
+322 VLNYLGEAGYLER
-335 VSKILDT
+335 VGKILHT
-342 RERFLDGIRGID
+342 REQFLDGIREID
-354 GLEIWGEPE
+354 GLEIWGDPE
-363 AYLIAFGSNAF
+363 AYLIAFGSNTF

-386 GWLSSR
+386 GWLASR
-392 LLDPAAI
+392 LIDPPAI

-414 LCDLTEVVKAV
+414 LHDLTEVVNAV

-434 KSALYSR
+434 KGALYSR